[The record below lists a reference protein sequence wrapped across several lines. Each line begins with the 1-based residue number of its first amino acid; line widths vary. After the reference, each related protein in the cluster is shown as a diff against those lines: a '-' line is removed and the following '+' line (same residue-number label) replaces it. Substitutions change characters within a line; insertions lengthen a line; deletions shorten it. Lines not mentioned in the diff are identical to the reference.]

1 MQTNKNTKG
10 RAIFS
15 SEEDVKK
22 KSLRL
27 YMYLVCHANLRNKP
41 DAFGDNVRIF

>member
-41 DAFGDNVRIF
+41 DTFGDNVRIF